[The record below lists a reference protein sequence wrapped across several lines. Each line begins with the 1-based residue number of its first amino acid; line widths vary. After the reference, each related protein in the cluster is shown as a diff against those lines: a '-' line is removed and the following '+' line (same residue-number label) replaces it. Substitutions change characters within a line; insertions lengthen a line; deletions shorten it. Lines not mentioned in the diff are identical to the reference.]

1 MPRTLGPAII
11 EFGALELYTFT
22 VGFRVLGLE
31 FWVAGFKEVY
41 RCRKGSHGSLQGS
54 WCKLEEMEE

>member
-31 FWVAGFKEVY
+31 FWVAGFKD
-41 RCRKGSHGSLQGS
+41 HGSLQGS